1 MKSYL
6 RKQVDWPQAFPA
18 REYAERRQKVRAA
31 LSAKGIDA
39 IYVTTPANLTYLTGY
54 DMIWYHTR
62 NLTGLLIRADGD
74 QTVWFDAVGH
84 TTLVSTTP
92 EISEVVWF

>member
-6 RKQVDWPQAFPA
+6 RKQVDWPQAFPT
-18 REYAERRQKVRAA
+18 REYAERRQKVRTA

-62 NLTGLLIRADGD
+62 NLTGLLIRADSD
-74 QTVWFDAVGH
+74 QTVDRK
-84 TTLVSTTP
+84 STRLTP
-92 EISEVVWF
+92 VTSASRMPSSA